1 MDSLKKIVAYK
12 AVDEYV
18 QSNMTIGLGTGSTV
32 FYVLERIDNL
42 LKSGKLKD
50 VVCIPTSIDTELKA
64 RKLGIPL
71 TTLEKHSN
79 IDITI
84 DGTDEID
91 LNLNLIKGRGGAL
104 VREKLVASS
113 SSLFIIYDK
122 SSPLIKLN
130 YLFKVIL
137 RFTFLV
143 SFSFL
148 AIIVSTLYVE
158 NNIINKKLLQ
168 SFEITSLILS
178 LLSFIILIRQNG
190 TYILSKIKMYPFS
203 FKDLIDVSLSTG
215 VVTISVL
222 DIFLCYLFLIVE
234 LLVFLIALFSLY
246 ECLDNP
252 YMKDNENMNS
262 FSLQFTSVSYIGLY
276 IISQMIVFRSMPYH
290 PTEYLGYIF
299 KNIFEDIFCVMKKIW
314 NFLF

>member
-1 MDSLKKIVAYK
+1 MYLFKNAKDSLINSLQYDKSSPLIKLNYLFKVILRFTFLVSFSFLAIIVSTLYVENNIINKKLLQSFEITSLILSLLSFIILIRQNGTYILSKIKMYPFSFKDLIDVSLSTGVVTISVLDIFLVCYEIFIKMRTNSFNFYKKKKKNIYLFLPSFIFLTSTRSFSFLSYTLKCAYK

-113 SSLFIIYDK
+113 SSLFII
-122 SSPLIKLN
+122 
-130 YLFKVIL
+130 
-137 RFTFLV
+137 
-143 SFSFL
+143 
-148 AIIVSTLYVE
+148 
-158 NNIINKKLLQ
+158 
-168 SFEITSLILS
+168 
-178 LLSFIILIRQNG
+178 
-190 TYILSKIKMYPFS
+190 
-203 FKDLIDVSLSTG
+203 
-215 VVTISVL
+215 
-222 DIFLCYLFLIVE
+222 
-234 LLVFLIALFSLY
+234 
-246 ECLDNP
+246 
-252 YMKDNENMNS
+252 
-262 FSLQFTSVSYIGLY
+262 
-276 IISQMIVFRSMPYH
+276 
-290 PTEYLGYIF
+290 
-299 KNIFEDIFCVMKKIW
+299 
-314 NFLF
+314 

>member
-1 MDSLKKIVAYK
+1 MYLFKNAKDSLI
-12 AVDEYV
+12 
-18 QSNMTIGLGTGSTV
+18 N
-32 FYVLERIDNL
+32 
-42 LKSGKLKD
+42 
-50 VVCIPTSIDTELKA
+50 
-64 RKLGIPL
+64 
-71 TTLEKHSN
+71 
-79 IDITI
+79 
-84 DGTDEID
+84 
-91 LNLNLIKGRGGAL
+91 
-104 VREKLVASS
+104 
-113 SSLFIIYDK
+113 SLQYDK

-203 FKDLIDVSLSTG
+203 FKDLIDVSLYTG

-299 KNIFEDIFCVMKKIW
+299 KNIFDDIFCVMKKIW

>member
-1 MDSLKKIVAYK
+1 MYLFKNAKDSLI
-12 AVDEYV
+12 
-18 QSNMTIGLGTGSTV
+18 N
-32 FYVLERIDNL
+32 
-42 LKSGKLKD
+42 
-50 VVCIPTSIDTELKA
+50 
-64 RKLGIPL
+64 
-71 TTLEKHSN
+71 
-79 IDITI
+79 
-84 DGTDEID
+84 
-91 LNLNLIKGRGGAL
+91 
-104 VREKLVASS
+104 
-113 SSLFIIYDK
+113 SLQYDK

-215 VVTISVL
+215 VVTISIL
-222 DIFLCYLFLIVE
+222 DIFLARKLGIPLTTLEKHSNIDITIDGTDEIDLNLNLIKGRGGALVREKLVASSSSLFIIIGDESKLCTNGLGMTGAVPIEILTFGYEKIIENLLKIYTLKGCTYKIRKRNGEIFITDNKNYIVDFFFTE
-234 LLVFLIALFSLY
+234 PIQDLLETCTRIKMVTRKH
-246 ECLDNP
+246 E
-252 YMKDNENMNS
+252 
-262 FSLQFTSVSYIGLY
+262 Q
-276 IISQMIVFRSMPYH
+276 
-290 PTEYLGYIF
+290 IF
-299 KNIFEDIFCVMKKIW
+299 YFE
-314 NFLF
+314 